1 MVLVVEDHPVIMVD
15 LVVLVVVLT
24 MEEIQ
29 DLELQHK
36 DILVVVQIHLQF
48 TEVEEVVE
56 LVRLV
61 SLELLL
67 MVDLVVPVKQRP
79 LLDIQYH

>member
-36 DILVVVQIHLQF
+36 DILVVDQIHLQF